1 MSPLTACGTEVKLNG
16 THVEYKNKLIAGND
30 ASVLQKGA
38 VIVGTADSTS
48 RQTLAAKLKCLFPVE
63 LMVSTA
69 FLPNIS
75 HVTIPGRVLTRKQA
89 DSSSRFKLIYP
100 IFLSEGLD
108 ERLTIR
114 EWWFEHTFTWW
125 EFNFFQISLFH
136 CIKNPIEFSSKF
148 FFKDRNR
155 TQKASSCIWYR

>member
-30 ASVLQKGA
+30 ASVLEKGA

-100 IFLSEGLD
+100 IFVPRASARDSETGSDDLN
-108 ERLTIR
+108 T
-114 EWWFEHTFTWW
+114 
-125 EFNFFQISLFH
+125 
-136 CIKNPIEFSSKF
+136 
-148 FFKDRNR
+148 
-155 TQKASSCIWYR
+155 ASRG

>member
-30 ASVLQKGA
+30 ASVLEKGA

-89 DSSSRFKLIYP
+89 DFSSRFKLIYP
-100 IFLSEGLD
+100 ISLSDGLD
-108 ERLTIR
+108 ERFTNR
-114 EWWFEHTFTWW
+114 QWWFEHLNITTARYTKIHSKDKN
-125 EFNFFQISLFH
+125 NFW
-136 CIKNPIEFSSKF
+136 N
-148 FFKDRNR
+148 RNR
-155 TQKASSCIWYR
+155 TLKASSRIWYR

>member
-148 FFKDRNR
+148 FF
-155 TQKASSCIWYR
+155 

>member
-30 ASVLQKGA
+30 ASVLEKGA

-100 IFLSEGLD
+100 IFRPEGLG
-108 ERLTIR
+108 ERFRNR
-114 EWWFEHTFTWW
+114 EWWFEHSITWSD
-125 EFNFFQISLFH
+125 FQ
-136 CIKNPIEFSSKF
+136 
-148 FFKDRNR
+148 FFKCHYCMSEKYGPRIHLKI
-155 TQKASSCIWYR
+155 QIFLG